1 MTMNKDNL
9 VNVLLSG
16 LASLNIPGASLAIQY
31 RRTSDRPIDATDTW
45 NNMEDALRYARNT
58 DAEAYVP
65 YFGQAI
71 SVKGDK
77 SLYLLVEDET
87 ISKEDGRNHFKLHKV
102 STEEVASSRIM
113 TGGSATAALAMESSW
128 RCPWDSPEP
137 SPDRTVL

>member
-1 MTMNKDNL
+1 MNKDNL

-113 TGGSATAALAMESSW
+113 TRLSARIARAMVSSCFCPCDTLLASSF
-128 RCPWDSPEP
+128 S
-137 SPDRTVL
+137 SI

>member
-45 NNMEDALRYARNT
+45 NSMEDALRYARNT

-102 STEEVASSRIM
+102 STEEVADAKYFCNSGRF
-113 TGGSATAALAMESSW
+113 L
-128 RCPWDSPEP
+128 
-137 SPDRTVL
+137 